1 MALVDNLIVKKD
13 IKAVLNSEIINWEQ
27 FRNKTIF
34 ITGATGGIGSF
45 LIQCLLNANEE
56 KNLGLK
62 VIANVR
68 NRKKALEL
76 FTKFLYRKDFKL
88 FVSDVT
94 NKIKYKNK
102 VDFIVHCANNTSSKS
117 FVEQP
122 VETID
127 IALNGTKNVLDFAVN
142 KKAKSVVYLSSMEV
156 YGEINENKLL
166 SEKDLGEM
174 DLLEVRSS
182 YPMGKRAAETLCYA
196 YFKEYNLPI
205 KIARLAQVIGANVD
219 YDDTRVYAQFARS
232 IVEKK
237 DIVLKTTGETIRS
250 YCYITDVI
258 TALLLLLEKG
268 QNGEAYN
275 IANKESTCSI
285 KQITKMLTE
294 KYSQINLTFDIDKQG
309 LYPKETIWTLNPTKI
324 ENLGWHAYVDLK
336 TMYDRLVGSFYC
348 QKMSYLKT
356 TQKRTF
362 LQKIFSITNYEIK
375 YKLIYILGF
384 KIKIKKALTYLK
396 YKNLSIDS
404 NKIVF
409 CNFKGDGYGC
419 NPKYIAEEIIKRNLP
434 YKLIWLV
441 NNIEKEKKLFP
452 NQIKLVEFN
461 SQEAIKELATAKLW
475 IDNQRKIKHIH
486 KGLEKKDNQYY
497 IQTWHGSLGIKKVGM
512 DSFLTQ
518 LNNGWVPAGIKDAEM
533 IDYLISN
540 SEFENK
546 VFDTNFWK
554 NGKKLLLGHPRND
567 IFFYSKN
574 QQNQI
579 RAKVFDNLKTPED
592 KKILL
597 YMPSFRE
604 DKRTDIYNIEIKSLL
619 ENIKLKFKNDYI
631 LVIRLHP
638 DMKNMATELFKF
650 NKDVINASL
659 YPDIQELL
667 VASDVAITD
676 YSSCIF
682 DFMLSR
688 KPAFIYTEDI
698 EKYNNERGFYYPLES
713 TPFPIARNNEKLYEN
728 IRNFDYEK
736 YKKEVEEFLREKG
749 CIEDGHASEKVVDLI
764 EEIMNNAK

>member
-34 ITGATGGIGSF
+34 ITGATGGIGGF

-127 IALNGTKNVLDFAVN
+127 VALNGTKNVLDFAVN

-174 DLLEVRSS
+174 DLLEARSS

-268 QNGEAYN
+268 ENGEAYN
-275 IANKESTCSI
+275 IANKESTVKI
-285 KQITKMLTE
+285 KDMALMLTE
-294 KYSQINLTFDIDKQG
+294 KYPNSNLIFDIKNSTEFF
-309 LYPKETIWTLNPTKI
+309 KETIWSLNPTKI
-324 ENLGWHAYVDLK
+324 ENLGWHANISLEN
-336 TMYDRLVGSFYC
+336 MYDGLVGSFYK
-348 QKMSYLKT
+348 QYTKEKT
-356 TQKRTF
+356 KKKELTF
-362 LQKIFSITNYEIK
+362 LEKIFSLKNINEEHKQITLFGI
-375 YKLIYILGF
+375 
-384 KIKIKKALTYLK
+384 KIKIRKKSIYIK
-396 YKNLSIDS
+396 YQNLSIDN
-404 NKIVF
+404 NKIVLA
-409 CNFKGDGYGC
+409 NFNGAGYGC
-419 NPKYIAEEIIKRNLP
+419 NPKYITEEIIKRKLP
-434 YKLIWLV
+434 YELIWLV
-441 NNIEKEKKLFP
+441 NDIEKEKNLFP
-452 NQIKLVEFN
+452 NQVKLVEFN
-461 SQEAIKELATAKLW
+461 SEAAIKELATAKLW
-475 IDNQRKIKHIH
+475 IDNQRKIKHINN
-486 KGLEKKDNQYY
+486 GLKKKENQIY
-497 IQTWHGSLGIKKVGM
+497 IQTWHGALGIKKLDKDVIAFKGNKQWIKKAKY
-512 DSFLTQ
+512 DSQIT
-518 LNNGWVPAGIKDAEM
+518 
-533 IDYLISN
+533 DYLLIN
-540 SEFENK
+540 SIFEKSILPKALWFN
-546 VFDTNFWK
+546 N
-554 NGKKLLLGHPRND
+554 NLLEIGHPRND
-567 IFFYSKN
+567 LFFQSN
-574 QQNQI
+574 TEI
-579 RAKVFDNLKTPED
+579 REKVFKTYNISLD
-592 KKILL
+592 KKFIL
-597 YMPSFRE
+597 YVPTFRE
-604 DKRTDIYNIEIKSLL
+604 DESLSHYTINYKKQIEA
-619 ENIKLKFKNDYI
+619 LKAKFGSEW
-631 LVIRLHP
+631 LFLIRLHP
-638 DMKNMATELFKF
+638 RVQKLAPILFGNNEKIIDAAT
-650 NKDVINASL
+650 

-688 KPAFIYTEDI
+688 KPAFIFATDI
-698 EKYNNERGFYYPLES
+698 EEYNNDRGFYYPLES
-713 TPFPIARNNEKLYEN
+713 TPFPVAKNNEELCEN
-728 IRNFDYEK
+728 IKNFDYEK
-736 YKKEVEEFLREKG
+736 YKKEVEEFLKEKG
-749 CIEDGHASEKVVDLI
+749 CIEDGHASERVVDLI
-764 EEIMNNAK
+764 ERIMNE